1 MTKKELSQLYWLNRE
16 IEQDK
21 HRLYEL
27 ECVATDTSAK
37 ISGMPHCSGISD
49 KVGKIATE
57 IAYYKSTIEAKNK
70 QCMAEIIRLSNY
82 ISDIDDSLTRQIFML
97 RYINGL
103 CWTQVAFSIGGDN
116 TADSV
121 RKTVDR
127 YLDKN

>member
-1 MTKKELSQLYWLNRE
+1 
-16 IEQDK
+16 
-21 HRLYEL
+21 
-27 ECVATDTSAK
+27 
-37 ISGMPHCSGISD
+37 MPHCSGISD

>member
-27 ECVATDTSAK
+27 ECAATDTSAK
-37 ISGMPHCSGISD
+37 ISGMPHCSGVSD

-82 ISDIDDSLTRQIFML
+82 ISDIDDSLTRQIFKL
-97 RYINGL
+97 RYINGRS
-103 CWTQVAFSIGGDN
+103 WSQVAFSIGGGN
-116 TADSV
+116 TENGV
-121 RKTVDR
+121 KQIHCR
-127 YLDKN
+127 YLKEH